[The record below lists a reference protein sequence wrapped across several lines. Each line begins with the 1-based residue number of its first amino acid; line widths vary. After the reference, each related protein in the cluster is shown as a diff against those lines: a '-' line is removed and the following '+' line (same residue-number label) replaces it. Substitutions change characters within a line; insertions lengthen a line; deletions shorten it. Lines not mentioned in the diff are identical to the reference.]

1 MDTLTIIL
9 IFVILWFLVLF
20 AMWAL
25 GSIDLLQR
33 RVKWL
38 QERIE
43 KLEAK

>member
-1 MDTLTIIL
+1 MNDLTIVF

-25 GSIDLLQR
+25 GSIDILQR